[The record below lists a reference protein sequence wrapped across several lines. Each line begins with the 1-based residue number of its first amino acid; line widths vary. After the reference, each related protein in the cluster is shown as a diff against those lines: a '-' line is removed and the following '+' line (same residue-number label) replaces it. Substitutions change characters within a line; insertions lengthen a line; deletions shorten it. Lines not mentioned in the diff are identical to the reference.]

1 MLNEIE
7 INKEVAGIEKFVVE
21 LAERIYEHI
30 KEGYRPRTSDVT
42 QLHEYTLQLDA
53 FDWVLHG
60 DEIMQ
65 NIQLTRQN

>member
-7 INKEVAGIEKFVVE
+7 INKEVADIEKFVIE
-21 LAERIYEHI
+21 LAERIYERI
-30 KEGYRPRTSDVT
+30 KEGYRPLTSDVT
-42 QLHEYTLQLDA
+42 QLHEYTLQLDT

-65 NIQLTRQN
+65 NIQLTIQN

>member
-30 KEGYRPRTSDVT
+30 KEGYRHRTSDVT